1 MGGCGWVWMC
11 VDVCVYSYGVCLS
24 VHTLL
29 LSTSKQWVLD
39 EQVFA
44 APAEDVPIDG
54 DNPDH
59 ILWLFEKARSRADQ
73 YGIQGVSYRL
83 TQGVIKNIIPAV
95 ATTNAVIAGNRMG
108 YYSPKCTALVTT
120 TTIGSQKSSL
130 LPSLCRSRV
139 QMVSAAALSS
149 EVFKIAS
156 TCSPYMQNYMM
167 FNDVDGVYT
176 YTFEAERRASIHTIH
191 SHTHCT
197 RTQTTH
203 ANTHTHTTYTHTHT
217 HTHTCTHT
225 CTHVHM
231 HMHTHTSAS

>member
-1 MGGCGWVWMC
+1 MCVDVMCTDVYGCVWVCMDVCGCVWMC
-11 VDVCVYSYGVCLS
+11 VDVCGRVWTCVNVCGCVWVGVGGCGCVCVFLWRMSQCTYS
-24 VHTLL
+24 TLL

-108 YYSPKCTALVTT
+108 YFPW
-120 TTIGSQKSSL
+120 
-130 LPSLCRSRV
+130 
-139 QMVSAAALSS
+139 
-149 EVFKIAS
+149 
-156 TCSPYMQNYMM
+156 
-167 FNDVDGVYT
+167 GV
-176 YTFEAERRASIHTIH
+176 AR
-191 SHTHCT
+191 
-197 RTQTTH
+197 
-203 ANTHTHTTYTHTHT
+203 
-217 HTHTCTHT
+217 
-225 CTHVHM
+225 
-231 HMHTHTSAS
+231 